1 MNFEVINQRFVQ
13 SSMKIML
20 SFHGCDMIYSCS
32 NLGFMSSYISLAREL
47 PLNRY
52 TPSNKS

>member
-20 SFHGCDMIYSCS
+20 SFHGCDMIYSCL
-32 NLGFMSSYISLAREL
+32 NLGFMSSNISLAREL

-52 TPSNKS
+52 TPGNKS